1 MKRAINPPI
10 FVYGSRVIGNNYK
23 GIGPMRSSHSTLWTA
38 FEDAEGGEI
47 YVKKIPSMK
56 VVDLAK
62 TIAPNAELENIGIRP
77 GEKLHEIMI
86 SIEDAM
92 FTYEYDKYYKIL
104 PSIHNWYADETRIKD
119 GKKVIDGFSYTS
131 DNNKEWMTKEELN
144 KWIDTD
150 FHNMVKV

>member
-1 MKRAINPPI
+1 
-10 FVYGSRVIGNNYK
+10 
-23 GIGPMRSSHSTLWTA
+23 
-38 FEDAEGGEI
+38 
-47 YVKKIPSMK
+47 MK

-62 TIAPNAELENIGIRP
+62 TIAPGAELEYVGIRP

-86 SIEDAM
+86 SVEDSL
-92 FTYEYDKYYKIL
+92 FTYEYKDYYKIL
-104 PSIHNWYADETRIKD
+104 PAIHNWYNDETRIKD
-119 GKKVIDGFSYTS
+119 GKKVLDGFSYTS